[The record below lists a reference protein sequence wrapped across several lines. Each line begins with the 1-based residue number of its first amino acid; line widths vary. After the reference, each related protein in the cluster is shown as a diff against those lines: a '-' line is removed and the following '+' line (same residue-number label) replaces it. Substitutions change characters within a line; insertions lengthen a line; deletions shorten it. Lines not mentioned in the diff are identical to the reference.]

1 MEAFVDYDFYASDY
15 GGADVPTT
23 DFPKLAYMASFEVN
37 TQTLERAETVM
48 SEGTDTSLMDKI
60 KMATCA
66 VIDVMYEGEQ
76 SQYSSHVASEKI
88 GDHAVTY
95 TSAEVVAHYETA
107 KLHDAIYRYLGL
119 TGLMFAGVG

>member
-1 MEAFVDYDFYASDY
+1 MNAFVDFDFYINNY
-15 GGADVPTT
+15 GGAAIPAT
-23 DFPKLAYMASFEVN
+23 DFLKLANMASFEVN
-37 TQTLERAETVM
+37 TRTLERAEKVLT
-48 SEGTDTSLMDKI
+48 EGTDTSLMNKI

-76 SQYSSHVASEKI
+76 HSGHVASEKI

-95 TSAEVVAHYETA
+95 ANADVVAGYETA